1 MRRLPLVWLAS
12 IPLSCARSEAE
23 PEAVAVGLRAGNV
36 ASADA
41 ALVLLHDSL
50 PVALAAAKLKSDVQA
65 ALVDAMA
72 WGGEDP
78 FALQIR
84 RGPRGQVHGVSA
96 RLLAYDGTPALPK
109 APTQARAKALVDDG
123 GLVRALLGLSEGD
136 ALELRGQMPLQGGEV
151 RFDFAQSFDGTP
163 VHDASAHLVLD
174 TKGRL
179 RRVDAT
185 TVPTLDPSLVVTVA
199 EADAIA
205 TAIDDLQGKGDPLWM
220 NAPIEARK
228 TELVLLDQTPIDGTT
243 RERMAWRVELAAEA
257 PAMAG
262 DREVLVDAES
272 GAVLSS
278 VERARLALDGNDHI
292 AIATGAIG
300 MGLDIGD
307 ELRWTGLSGC
317 TPPPVLPGDS
327 PALGRDLDEVV
338 AALCEADEMLIGLT
352 GQDAQFWFDRGAGI
366 RFGVGAIPGI
376 SIGINTVDGIAFAEG
391 AARAEVVGHEL
402 WHSVMGGPRTA
413 FTRGIPEGAAI
424 EEHMVD
430 VFGILLERRLDRR
443 EDDCLI
449 SDDPDTMAAIAGQSF
464 TPGET
469 THRPCALTGEPR
481 AWRSSCEPTD
491 DNGGWCEGAVRY
503 GDMVAG
509 PFDAYGT
516 PPELLYPSTDHHVAS
531 HTNLGIGNR
540 MVMSLLGEPTTPALG
555 AGFGDDTVARLLVDA
570 SLRMP
575 PSSQWA
581 NWADAWIEAA
591 AALEPGAAPGPIEH
605 RVRQMA
611 EASMLWTTPTEVLPT
626 LGGVT
631 APRVPARIDA
641 RPAAASVVVPGGAE
655 LTYVFYRDASDALRY
670 VRRREPDGGTMAG
683 PTTTVGPC
691 TVPGV
696 TTHHD
701 PAAVGR
707 DDGGLFVAFND
718 TAVAGTP
725 GHLQLRTLLS
735 PASGD
740 TCDDVWMPLEP
751 AAPRE
756 LVGAPTLASWTA
768 SADRTICDIIASDLP
783 GLPFPFVT
791 SGAIGLQIG
800 DCVDVIE
807 RIPPFDIRWFD
818 PWLGEDL
825 FGLLGQPLDAWPGL
839 RGPSPIDPWNPGL
852 RAGEVVDRIALGS
865 LFTKP
870 DATTNA
876 LGKLPKLGHQ
886 LQRALDPKRGADA
899 ITAELQLQWQGVT
912 LGNGL
917 PQGDLETVDL
927 RIVDERL
934 VVGFRDPSDRLRV
947 VQVTDPRETDGDDPI
962 PVLATSFDGDPVLA
976 TASARYREWGEP
988 TVEVEYLY
996 AFYVHA
1002 DPEDPALHSRLSYR
1016 VATLLPHDADPGD
1029 PAAFTAELFA
1039 APERLDTITDVE
1051 GVRRQVSYAYA
1062 RTKRTPV
1069 VVGEVNRLNLFTV
1082 ALAHGAGAPDPA
1094 LDTEVR
1100 ASRNRVRWASLAV
1113 APGGAL
1119 SWDSERPV
1127 ILPETAAAHSSH
1139 DTAVTTAGAAVRSH
1153 GRERVEWYYPMD
1165 LDDHGPRLQR
1175 RARR

>member
-12 IPLSCARSEAE
+12 VPLSCARSEGE
-23 PEAVAVGLRAGNV
+23 PASVAVSPRAGNV
-36 ASADA
+36 AGADA
-41 ALVLLHDSL
+41 ALVVLHDSL
-50 PVALAAAKLKSDVQA
+50 PVALAAAKLKADVQA
-65 ALVDAMA
+65 ALVDTLA

-78 FALQIR
+78 FALQVR

-96 RLLAYDGTPALPK
+96 RLLAHDGTPALPH
-109 APTQARAKALVDDG
+109 AASEARAKALVDDG

-136 ALELRGQMPLQGGEV
+136 ALELRGQRSLGGGEV
-151 RFDFAQSFDGTP
+151 RFDFAQVFEGTP
-163 VHDASAHLVLD
+163 VHDATAHLVLD
-174 TKGRL
+174 GKGRL

-185 TVPTLDPSLVVTVA
+185 TVPTLDPSLVVAIADT
-199 EADAIA
+199 DAID
-205 TAIDDLQGKGDPLWM
+205 TAIGDLQAQGDPLWKD
-220 NAPIEARK
+220 APIEPRA
-228 TELVLLDQTPIDGTT
+228 TELVLLDQTPIDGTM
-243 RERMAWRVELAAEA
+243 RERLAWRVELGAKA
-257 PAMAG
+257 PALAG
-262 DREVLVDAES
+262 DREVLVDAET
-272 GAVLSS
+272 GAVVSS
-278 VERARLALDGNDHI
+278 VERARFAFDGNDSI
-292 AIATGAIG
+292 TVVTGSIG
-300 MGLDIGD
+300 GTPDFSAAP
-307 ELRWTGLSGC
+307 RWTGLSGC
-317 TPPPVLPGDS
+317 ASPTVLPGDS
-327 PALGRDLDEVV
+327 PALGRDLEEIV
-338 AALCEADEMLIGLT
+338 AALCEADAMLVELT
-352 GQDAQFWFDRGAGI
+352 GQDAQFWFDRGSGI
-366 RFGVGAIPGI
+366 RFGVGATPGL
-376 SIGINTVDGIAFAEG
+376 SIGANTRDGLVFAEG
-391 AARAEVVGHEL
+391 AARAEIVGHEL
-402 WHSVMGGPRTA
+402 WHSVMGGAHAA
-413 FTRGIPEGAAI
+413 FTGGIPEGAAI

-449 SDDPDTMAAIAGQSF
+449 SDDPDTMATIASQTF
-464 TPGET
+464 TPGTT

-481 AWRSSCEPTD
+481 AWRSSCDPTD

-503 GDMVAG
+503 GDMVGGA
-509 PFDAYGT
+509 FDAYGT
-516 PPELLYPSTDHHVAS
+516 PPELLHPGTDGHVPS

-540 MVMSLLGEPTTPALG
+540 TVMSLLGEPTTPALG
-555 AGFGDDTVARLLVDA
+555 AGFGDDTVARLFLDA
-570 SLRMP
+570 TLRLP

-591 AALEPGAAPGPIEH
+591 AALEPGATPGPIEH

-611 EASMLWTTPTEVLPT
+611 QDSMLWTTPTEVLPT

-655 LTYVFYRDASDALRY
+655 LTYVFYRDASDVLRY
-670 VRRREPDGGTMAG
+670 VRRREPDGGAMAG

-701 PAAVGR
+701 PAAIGR
-707 DDGGLFVAFND
+707 ADGGLFLAFND
-718 TAVAGTP
+718 TATAGTP

-735 PASGD
+735 AATGD
-740 TCDDVWMPLEP
+740 SCDDVWMPLEP
-751 AAPRE
+751 AAERE

-768 SADRTICDIIASDLP
+768 SADRTICDVLASDLP
-783 GLPFPFVT
+783 GVPFPLVT
-791 SGAIGLQIG
+791 SGAMGLQIG

-825 FGLLGQPLDAWPGL
+825 FDLLGEPLDGWPGL
-839 RGPSPIDPWNPGL
+839 RGPSPVDPFNPGL

-865 LFTKP
+865 LFAKP
-870 DATTNA
+870 DATTAA
-876 LGKLPKLGHQ
+876 LGKLPKLGEQ
-886 LQRALDPKRGADA
+886 LQRVLDPSRGADA
-899 ITAELQLQWQGVT
+899 ITGELQLQWSGVT

-917 PQGDLETVDL
+917 PEGDLETVDL

-934 VVGFRDPSDRLRV
+934 VVGFRDPSDRFRA

-962 PVLATSFDGDPVLA
+962 PVLATSFVGDPVLA
-976 TASARYREWGEP
+976 TASSRYREWGEP

-996 AFYVHA
+996 ALYVHA
-1002 DPEDPALHSRLSYR
+1002 DPETPALENRLSYR

-1029 PAAFTAELFA
+1029 PSAFTAELFA
-1039 APERLDTITDVE
+1039 APERIDTITDVE
-1051 GVRRQVSYAYA
+1051 GLRRQVSYAYA
-1062 RTKRTPV
+1062 RTRRTPV
-1069 VVGEVNRLNLFTV
+1069 VVGEVGRLNLFTV
-1082 ALAHGAGAPDPA
+1082 SLAHGDGPPNPD

-1113 APGGAL
+1113 KPGGAL
-1119 SWDSERPV
+1119 AWDSERPV

-1139 DTAVTTAGAAVRSH
+1139 DTAATTAGAAVLTH